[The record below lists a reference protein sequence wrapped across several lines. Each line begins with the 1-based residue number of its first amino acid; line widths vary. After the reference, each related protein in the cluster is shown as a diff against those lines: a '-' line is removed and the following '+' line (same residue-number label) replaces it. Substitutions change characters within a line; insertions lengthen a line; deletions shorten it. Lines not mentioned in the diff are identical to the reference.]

1 MENYVETPELR
12 EKVVPGI
19 LGAFLFS
26 LSAAVVWFLLW
37 QVGYVA
43 GLSGVVGVIC
53 AIKGYEIF
61 AKKSSVKGVVIA
73 SVCTVV
79 SIVIG
84 WYICIC
90 YDYYLT
96 VEELAAMYPDYFE
109 ALPLTEFVF
118 SGFEFFEFCEAFE
131 IPGVVSEYVSDLAFG
146 LVFTVIGAV
155 GYIVAAAKNAKLAK
169 IAAPAPAAPVLN
181 GEDQNTD
188 SME

>member
-26 LSAAVVWFLLW
+26 LSAAVVWFILW
-37 QVGYVA
+37 QLGYVA

-61 AKKSSVKGVVIA
+61 SKKSSVKGVVIA

-79 SIVIG
+79 SVLIG
-84 WYICIC
+84 WYCCIC
-90 YDYYLT
+90 YAYYQDILDLA
-96 VEELAAMYPDYFE
+96 ELYPDHFE
-109 ALPLTEFVF
+109 ALPLTDFIF
-118 SGFEFFEFCEAFE
+118 SGFEYFDFRAALDL
-131 IPGVVSEYVSDLAFG
+131 PVLSDYLSNLAFG

-155 GYIVAAAKNAKLAK
+155 GYIVTAAKNAKLAK

-181 GEDQNTD
+181 GEESDQD
-188 SME
+188 SAE